1 MEREVINKWLG
12 RFGLGIAILSLL
24 EILTII
30 ILGVT
35 PLVINGSMMTMHELI
50 LVSGLFPVAGAL
62 AWIFLLLIICGFLI
76 LGGFLIFI
84 IKKKNIALPYFA
96 KYSIVIGML
105 LLIGAFN
112 KMEYV
117 HILQR
122 TTVDISPTAL
132 SFQTILIDP
141 DFTPFYVLIF
151 WNFFSVVV
159 CTYTVVALIIAAGG
173 LNITLKFERKELP
186 K

>member
-1 MEREVINKWLG
+1 MERAVIDKWLT
-12 RFGLGIAILSLL
+12 RFGLGIVVSSLL
-24 EILTII
+24 EIIFII

-35 PLVINGSMMTMHELI
+35 PLVINGSLMTMNVLF
-50 LVSGLFPVAGAL
+50 LTSGLFPLASAL

-76 LGGFLIFI
+76 LGVFLIFI
-84 IKKKNIALPYFA
+84 IRKKNIALPYFA
-96 KYSIVIGML
+96 KYAIVIGIFL
-105 LLIGAFN
+105 LVGAFN

-117 HILQR
+117 YVLQR
-122 TTVDISPTAL
+122 STVNITPTATSL
-132 SFQTILIDP
+132 QNILVNAAL
-141 DFTPFYVLIF
+141 TPFYVLIL

-159 CTYTVVALIIAAGG
+159 CAYTVVALVIAAGG

>member
-50 LVSGLFPVAGAL
+50 LASGLFPVAGAL

-76 LGGFLIFI
+76 LGVVLIFI
-84 IKKKNIALPYFA
+84 IKKKNIALPYLA
-96 KYSIVIGML
+96 KYSIVIGIF

-117 HILQR
+117 HVLQR
-122 TTVDISPTAL
+122 TIVSVTPTAMI
-132 SFQTILIDP
+132 FQSLLVNP
-141 DFTPFYVLIF
+141 LVTPFYVLIL

-159 CTYTVVALIIAAGG
+159 CTYTVVALVIAAGG

>member
-12 RFGLGIAILSLL
+12 RFGLGIVALSVL
-24 EILTII
+24 EIISII

-35 PLVINGSMMTMHELI
+35 PLEINGSAMTMHELI
-50 LVSGLFPVAGAL
+50 LTSGLFPLEGTLV
-62 AWIFLLLIICGFLI
+62 WIFLLLIICGFLI
-76 LGGFLIFI
+76 LGVVLIFM

-96 KYSIVIGML
+96 KYSIVIGIL

-122 TTVDISPTAL
+122 TSVDVSPAAL
-132 SFQTILIDP
+132 SFQSILIDP

-159 CTYTVVALIIAAGG
+159 CTYTVVSLIIAAGG